1 MISRENIVKI
11 AREVGFNLCGTTT
24 CDDVASADFFEQWL
38 KDGYGSEL
46 PYLARRVE
54 IRRSPR
60 LLFEGARSVI
70 VCAVNYR
77 NALSGGYPRNFEGAK
92 VASYALMTD
101 YHTTI
106 KAMLLHLAT
115 RLKELYPSLEGRCY
129 VDTAPLLEKALAVRA
144 GLGQVGRNSLL
155 ITQEYGSFVL
165 LGELVIN
172 DEIDQYDTPL
182 DWAPCESCHLC
193 EKVCPVAAING
204 NRTIDPRRCISA
216 RTVEGVA
223 GELSKNGWVCGCD
236 ECQSKCPHNQSK
248 PLCENELFA
257 PVFDPLTDEYQN
269 LLGSKTLNENLAQ
282 TPLARAFRRK

>member
-1 MISRENIVKI
+1 MISRKNIVEI
-11 AREVGFNLCGTTT
+11 AREVGFSLCGTTT
-24 CDDVASADFFEQWL
+24 CDDVSEVAFFEQWL
-38 KDGYGSEL
+38 EKGYGSEL

-60 LLFEGARSVI
+60 LLFDGARSVI

-77 NALSGGYPRNFEGAK
+77 NAFSGGYPRDFEGAK

-106 KAMLLHLAT
+106 KAMLRELAV

-144 GLGQVGRNSLL
+144 GLGQIGRNSLL
-155 ITQEYGSFVL
+155 ITREYGSFVL

-172 DEIDQYDTPL
+172 DEIDRYDQPL
-182 DWAPCESCHLC
+182 DWQPCEDCHLC
-193 EKVCPVAAING
+193 ERLCPVAAING
-204 NRTIDPRRCISA
+204 NRTIDARRCISA

-223 GELSKNGWVCGCD
+223 GSLPTNGWVCGCD

-257 PVFDPLTDEYQN
+257 PVFDPLTDEYQQ
-269 LLGSKTLNENLAQ
+269 LLGSGALNKNLAQ